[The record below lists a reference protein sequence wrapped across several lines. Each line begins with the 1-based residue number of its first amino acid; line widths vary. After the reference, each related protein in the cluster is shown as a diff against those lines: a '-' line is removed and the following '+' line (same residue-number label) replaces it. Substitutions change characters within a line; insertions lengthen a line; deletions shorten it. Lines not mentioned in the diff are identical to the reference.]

1 MVLIYGL
8 LSIST
13 SRPDT
18 PPPRVPRRAS
28 APIPRKECFF
38 CGDGDK
44 PNEVLHRVSTTG
56 SANRIIEAVHKGTN
70 SAWKIQLPPDLDV
83 LAADVMYHKGCW
95 SIHVVNQLR
104 TVASTQQEPEDRS
117 VIEFVEEVSEK
128 LESGVVL
135 SMGEID
141 AIKEQHG
148 VGRSRWRIKEL
159 LSTMVPGV
167 EFTKPKNPREP
178 ELVHLAEARKEALTN
193 QRTIEDFKL
202 ATLLKAAKILR
213 EETLKE
219 PDWKFE
225 GDMANFNLPPLVKSF
240 ATWVVGGA
248 GRNNLRTEKGA
259 SIIGQVLMTNI
270 LSAKQAATITQAS
283 RTRETPLQ
291 VATALA
297 IHQETR
303 SKAMIQMFHGAGLAI
318 SYSSLLRL
326 EASLARTVLSAG
338 RRDGVFIPRRL
349 EKGLLVHF
357 AIDNIDFQEDTVDGK
372 GTFHGTVTV
381 AFQPGPS
388 SPSELEPLKF
398 HSDAAEPLPA
408 AIYEVSPCPMNRS
421 LKPKL
426 PQLSFEKPRLE
437 SAENSKDKD
446 TLVLL
451 SFGIAALKDLPRSMP
466 SWSAFNSRLE
476 DVPPVPP
483 TTICPLPIL
492 DSPAPEYSS
501 LFTMM
506 TEMEKIQ
513 QALNGDGAPVLVAAD
528 MALFSKLLEIKL
540 NLKKENWIVRL
551 GDLHVVIAMLRCIGV
566 FLEGSGFDEV
576 LHESGVYG
584 HATVRQILAGNH
596 VNRGTEAHL
605 ILTSALLA
613 LKFSSGTMERA
624 EEFAVKELAK
634 DGRLDSFK
642 KALEILAPKLQILR
656 SAGSDDSPLS
666 KFSMTYVKMV
676 LLLLNYTRAVRTGDW
691 ALHLKTLEEFGPF
704 FFALNRSSYARFV
717 PVYVAMMQDLRLKN
731 PRAWTYLE
739 KHWVVRKSLVP
750 FTSLGCD
757 HALEQVNRALKGDGG
772 LVGITKN
779 PSTRTK
785 FFLIQDELLA
795 IKAKSFGRSA
805 TASKHHKDSPA
816 VTKKTHEMT
825 KEVAGLLRQHNPFTR
840 EKAQLTTVLSR
851 KVAPDEMVDAL
862 TRIEETGKEALLKYE
877 EGRIRTAQQSP
888 WEVLHR
894 LPTKTFKTLG
904 KKAKVSIG
912 GKKVIV
918 TGSSDLNRRLL
929 LAVQLDSSLD
939 LRTIISI
946 YELSLFPLALFDD
959 QGYPRV
965 TTKSALLRV
974 LEKMNAAVS
983 TASQRPS
990 SSRVLVLDGMAILQ
1004 QHPVSGSANF
1014 KELVGSFLQRVARL
1028 GVGYG
1033 ELHLVFDR
1041 YDIGASLK
1049 DKTRE
1054 QRARGGGYD
1063 MDIQA
1068 ATRIKAGMTMAHI
1081 LSTKSNKDA
1090 MTSLIASQIQH
1101 HSWGLRVVCA
1111 WRGKAVATS
1120 GPDGAKFASE
1130 QEEAD
1135 TKMIYH
1141 LSLLDKDVEATVVSP
1156 DTDVLVLLLRHF
1168 PKIPPNTCLQLGKTT
1183 FNVQLI
1189 HDKLGSHADV
1199 ITSFHALTGCD
1210 TTCALFRKG
1219 KLQAWPVFQA
1229 ADQAT
1234 LDALGTLRSPGPLT
1248 QESLDVLCRFVSRIY
1263 GYTCSLPQARWT
1275 ALQKK
1280 KVGAALAPPTVAATT
1295 QHIMRAQLQAV
1306 VWEGAVKK
1314 ELVTLDPTKYGYEAD
1329 LAPIPSTL
1337 PPAPQSIMDVM
1348 QCGCKTNCSTNRCR
1362 CQRLQTP
1369 CSELCDCS
1377 PEMCINDEEDGHEDV
1392 DGVDD

>member
-1 MVLIYGL
+1 MPLTL
-8 LSIST
+8 A
-13 SRPDT
+13 D
-18 PPPRVPRRAS
+18 
-28 APIPRKECFF
+28 
-38 CGDGDK
+38 
-44 PNEVLHRVSTTG
+44 
-56 SANRIIEAVHKGTN
+56 KGTPLHYGP
-70 SAWKIQLPPDLDV
+70 W
-83 LAADVMYHKGCW
+83 
-95 SIHVVNQLR
+95 R
-104 TVASTQQEPEDRS
+104 
-117 VIEFVEEVSEK
+117 
-128 LESGVVL
+128 GVHQ
-135 SMGEID
+135 
-141 AIKEQHG
+141 AQ
-148 VGRSRWRIKEL
+148 
-159 LSTMVPGV
+159 
-167 EFTKPKNPREP
+167 EP
-178 ELVHLAEARKEALTN
+178 ELVHLAETRKEVLTN
-193 QRTIEDFKL
+193 HRTIEDFKL

-225 GDMANFNLPPLVKSF
+225 GDMTNFNLPYLVKSF

-248 GRNNLRTEKGA
+248 GRNNQRTEKGA
-259 SIIGQVLMTNI
+259 SIVAQVLITNI
-270 LSAKQAATITQAS
+270 LSAKQAATSTQAS

-318 SYSSLLRL
+318 SYYSLLRL

-349 EKGLLVHF
+349 EKDLLVHF

-372 GTFHGTVTV
+372 GTFHGTVSV

-398 HSDAAEPLPA
+398 HYDAAEPLPA

-437 SAENSKDKD
+437 NAENCKDKD

-483 TTICPLPIL
+483 TTISTLPIL
-492 DSPAPEYSS
+492 DSPAPDYSS

-566 FLEGSGFDEV
+566 FLEGSGYDEV

-584 HATVRQILAGNH
+584 PATVRQILAGNH
-596 VNRGTEAHL
+596 VNRGIEAHI
-605 ILTSALLA
+605 ILASALLA
-613 LKFSSGTMERA
+613 LKFSTGTMERV
-624 EEFAVKELAK
+624 EEFAVQELAK
-634 DGRLDSFK
+634 DGRLDSFN

-656 SAGSDDSPLS
+656 SSGLDDSPLS

-676 LLLLNYTRAVRTGDW
+676 LLLLNYIRAVRTGDW
-691 ALHLKTLEEFGPF
+691 ALHLKTLDDFGPF

-731 PRAWTYLE
+731 PRVWMYLE

-757 HALEQVNRALKGDGG
+757 HALEQVNRVLKGDGG

-795 IKAKSFGRSA
+795 IKVKSFGRSA
-805 TASKHHKDSPA
+805 TVSKHHKDSPA
-816 VTKKTHEMT
+816 VTKNTHEMT
-825 KEVAGLLRQHNPFTR
+825 KQVASLLRQHNPFTR
-840 EKAQLTTVLSR
+840 DKAQLTTVLSR
-851 KVAPDEMVDAL
+851 KVAPDEIVNAL
-862 TRIEETGKEALLKYE
+862 TRIEETGKEALLEYE
-877 EGRIRTAQQSP
+877 EGRIRTAQKSP

-894 LPTKTFKTLG
+894 LPTMTFKTLG

-912 GKKVIV
+912 GKQVIV
-918 TGSSDLNRRLL
+918 TGSSDFTRRLL
-929 LAVQLDSSLD
+929 LALQLDSSLD
-939 LRTIISI
+939 LASIISS

-959 QGYPRV
+959 QGHPRV

-974 LEKMNAAVS
+974 LEKINAAVS
-983 TASQRPS
+983 TATQPSS
-990 SSRVLVLDGMAILQ
+990 SSRVMVLDGMAILQ
-1004 QHPVSGSANF
+1004 QHPVSGSTNF

-1028 GVGYG
+1028 GAGYG

-1054 QRARGGGYD
+1054 QRARGGYD

-1068 ATRIKAGMTMAHI
+1068 ATRIKAGTTMAHI
-1081 LSTKSNKDA
+1081 LSTKNNKTA
-1090 MTSLIASQIQH
+1090 MTALIASQIQH
-1101 HSWGLRVVCA
+1101 HSWGLRVVCS
-1111 WRGKAVATS
+1111 WRDQAVATY
-1120 GPDGAKFASE
+1120 GLDGATFASE

-1135 TKMIYH
+1135 TKIIYH

-1168 PKIPPNTCLQLGKTT
+1168 PKIPPNTHLRLGKTT
-1183 FNVQLI
+1183 FDIRLI
-1189 HDKLGSHADV
+1189 HDKLGSHADT

-1210 TTCALFRKG
+1210 TTCAFFRKG
-1219 KLQAWPVFQA
+1219 KLQAWPVFQE

-1234 LDALGTLRSPGPLT
+1234 LDALGALRSPGPLT
-1248 QESLDVLCRFVSRIY
+1248 QESLELLYRFVSRIY
-1263 GYTCSLPQARWT
+1263 GYTCSLPQARWL

-1295 QHIMRAQLQAV
+1295 QHILRAQLQVV
-1306 VWEGAVKK
+1306 VWERALKK
-1314 ELVTLDPTKYGYEAD
+1314 DLVTLDPTKYGYRAD

-1337 PPAPQSIMDVM
+1337 PPAPQSIIDGM

-1377 PEMCINDEEDGHEDV
+1377 PELCINDEEDGHEDDDDVV
-1392 DGVDD
+1392 D

>member
-1 MVLIYGL
+1 
-8 LSIST
+8 
-13 SRPDT
+13 
-18 PPPRVPRRAS
+18 
-28 APIPRKECFF
+28 
-38 CGDGDK
+38 
-44 PNEVLHRVSTTG
+44 
-56 SANRIIEAVHKGTN
+56 
-70 SAWKIQLPPDLDV
+70 
-83 LAADVMYHKGCW
+83 
-95 SIHVVNQLR
+95 
-104 TVASTQQEPEDRS
+104 
-117 VIEFVEEVSEK
+117 
-128 LESGVVL
+128 
-135 SMGEID
+135 
-141 AIKEQHG
+141 
-148 VGRSRWRIKEL
+148 
-159 LSTMVPGV
+159 
-167 EFTKPKNPREP
+167 
-178 ELVHLAEARKEALTN
+178 
-193 QRTIEDFKL
+193 
-202 ATLLKAAKILR
+202 
-213 EETLKE
+213 
-219 PDWKFE
+219 
-225 GDMANFNLPPLVKSF
+225 
-240 ATWVVGGA
+240 
-248 GRNNLRTEKGA
+248 
-259 SIIGQVLMTNI
+259 
-270 LSAKQAATITQAS
+270 
-283 RTRETPLQ
+283 
-291 VATALA
+291 
-297 IHQETR
+297 
-303 SKAMIQMFHGAGLAI
+303 MIQMFHGVGLAI
-318 SYSSLLRL
+318 SYSSLLRH

-357 AIDNIDFQEDTVDGK
+357 AIDNIDFQEDTTDGK

-398 HSDAAEPLPA
+398 HSDAVEPLPV

-426 PQLSFEKPRLE
+426 PQLSIEKPRLE

-466 SWSAFNSRLE
+466 NWSAFNSRLE
-476 DVPPVPP
+476 DPPPVPP
-483 TTICPLPIL
+483 TTICPLPLL

-501 LFTMM
+501 LCTMM

-540 NLKKENWIVRL
+540 NLKRENWIVRL

-584 HATVRQILAGNH
+584 PATVRQILAGNH
-596 VNRGTEAHL
+596 VNRGTEAHI

-613 LKFSSGTMERA
+613 IKFSSGAISAEESA
-624 EEFAVKELAK
+624 EEFALQELAM
-634 DGRLDSFK
+634 DGRQDSFK

-717 PVYVAMMQDLRLKN
+717 AVYVAMMHDLRLKN

-739 KHWVVRKSLVP
+739 KHWVVRKALLP
-750 FTSLGCD
+750 FTYLGCD

-772 LVGITKN
+772 LLGITNN

-795 IKAKSFGRSA
+795 IKAKSFERSA

-816 VTKKTHEMT
+816 ITKKTHQMT
-825 KEVAGLLRQHNPFTR
+825 KQVADLLRQHNPFTR

-851 KVAPDEMVDAL
+851 KVAPDEMVGAL
-862 TRIEETGKEALLKYE
+862 TRIEEIGKEALLKYE
-877 EGRIRTAQQSP
+877 EERIRTAQKSP

-904 KKAKVSIG
+904 KKATVSIG
-912 GKKVIV
+912 GKQVVV
-918 TGSSDLNRRLL
+918 TTSSDITRRLL
-929 LAVQLDSSLD
+929 LAIQLDSSLD
-939 LRTIISI
+939 LRTIISS

-974 LEKMNAAVS
+974 MEKMNAAIS
-983 TASQRPS
+983 TTSQPTS
-990 SSRVLVLDGMAILQ
+990 TSRVLVLDGMAILQ
-1004 QHPVSGSANF
+1004 QHPVSGSGNF
-1014 KELVGSFLQRVARL
+1014 KALVGSFLQRIARL
-1028 GVGYG
+1028 GVGYR

-1068 ATRIKAGMTMAHI
+1068 ATRIQAGMTMTRI
-1081 LSTKSNKDA
+1081 LSTKSNKTA

-1101 HSWGLRVVCA
+1101 HSWGLRVICA
-1111 WRGKAVATS
+1111 WRDKAVATS
-1120 GPDGAKFASE
+1120 EPDGAKFASE

-1135 TKMIYH
+1135 TKIVYH

-1168 PKIPPNTCLQLGKTT
+1168 SKIPPNTCLQLGKTT
-1183 FNVQLI
+1183 FNIQLI
-1189 HDKLGSHADV
+1189 HDKLGSTADV

-1219 KLQAWPVFQA
+1219 KLQAWPVFQL

-1280 KVGAALAPPTVAATT
+1280 KVGAAQAPPTVAATT
-1295 QHIMRAQLQAV
+1295 QHIMRAQLQAI
-1306 VWEGAVKK
+1306 VWEGAVNK
-1314 ELVTLDPTKYGYEAD
+1314 ELVTLDPTKYGYGAD

-1337 PPAPQSIMDVM
+1337 PPAPQSIMDGM

-1392 DGVDD
+1392 DDEDD